1 MAAFVSTEAFDSLL
15 FIFILLAF
23 AELVGSLAQ
32 RYRFPPLVAEVL
44 VGVVLSSFAIGGI
57 VDGLLHSTLF
67 NVTPYVLLF
76 ADFSVI
82 LVIFAAGVEGGF
94 ASLRSAGWQGIASAL
109 GGGLL
114 SFALATVAV
123 AHFYSLQTAL
133 LVGVAVGP
141 TSTAVVAYL
150 IRSGEVAGGAGGQ
163 FLLAVSAIDDVA
175 GLILLSVVL
184 TSIGGSFNPIA
195 VTGGIVFAV
204 VAWVVILLASVF
216 VVPRLFRL
224 PGFRQSREM
233 PFLVLFV
240 LVAIVA
246 ALGFSVVVGA
256 FIAGLALAETLRNSG
271 ARQLSDALLALF
283 GPLFFV
289 VIGVQFDVGLLLNPR
304 LLLLAGLLTSIAI
317 LGKLLGILPFAYA
330 RFRSL
335 RAALPVA
342 VGAMPRGEI
351 GLIVGSIGVSLG
363 LFGSALFGAI
373 VLMALITTFVGGYL
387 FPYLVGQGSPLAAS
401 REVPEPAAP
410 EPSAESES

>member
-1 MAAFVSTEAFDSLL
+1 MPAFVSTEAFDSLL

-23 AELVGSLAQ
+23 AELFRSLAQ
-32 RYRFPPLVAEVL
+32 RYKFPPVVAEVL
-44 VGVVLSSFAIGGI
+44 AGVVLSSFAIGGI
-57 VDGLLHSTLF
+57 ADGLLHTSLF

-94 ASLRSAGWQGIASAL
+94 ASLRGAGLYGVGAAL

-114 SFALATVAV
+114 SFALATLAMSR
-123 AHFYSLQTAL
+123 FYSFETAL

-150 IRSGEVAGGAGGQ
+150 IRGEEVAGGAGGQ
-163 FLLAVSAIDDVA
+163 FLLAVSALDDVA

-184 TSIGGSFNPIA
+184 TAIGGSFNPIA
-195 VTGGIVFAV
+195 VTGGIAFAV
-204 VAWVVILLASVF
+204 VAWVVILLASLF

-256 FIAGLALAETLRNSG
+256 FIAGLALADALKNSG
-271 ARQLSDALLALF
+271 ARQMADALLALF

-289 VIGVQFDVGLLLNPR
+289 VIGVQFDVGLLLDPR

-317 LGKLLGILPFAYA
+317 LGKLLGVLPFAYA

-363 LFGSALFGAI
+363 LFGSTLFGAI
-373 VLMALITTFVGGYL
+373 VLMALITTFVSGYL
-387 FPYLVGQGSPLAAS
+387 FPYLVGEGSPLAAS
-401 REVPEPAAP
+401 RATPESTPPASTQ
-410 EPSAESES
+410 EP